1 MTSSYFLTLKKK
13 LADKHAFHFYPKV
26 YAYKIGRVAELF
38 PFNLVLIYQTVHMF
52 TVLYVFSDKS
62 SGICAF

>member
-1 MTSSYFLTLKKK
+1 MTSSYFLILKKK
-13 LADKHAFHFYPKV
+13 LADKHSIFIQKSMP
-26 YAYKIGRVAELF
+26 KIGRVAELF
-38 PFNLVLIYQTVHMF
+38 PFNLALIYQTVHMF